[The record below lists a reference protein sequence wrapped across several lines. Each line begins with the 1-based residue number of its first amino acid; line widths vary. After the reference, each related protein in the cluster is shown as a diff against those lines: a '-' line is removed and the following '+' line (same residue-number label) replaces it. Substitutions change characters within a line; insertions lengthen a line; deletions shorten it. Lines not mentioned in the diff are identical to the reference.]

1 MKPNIFTIATKE
13 LSQDG
18 FFTWLL
24 QWADTKNAQYDK
36 ELNAAAQDLVR
47 QLISQQFAVDDLNI
61 VTVETWRQ
69 WNHIDILAEV
79 NDDFVIVIEDKINAA
94 EHSKQ
99 LERYKQIATEH
110 YKDENK
116 KLVFIYLKTGNES
129 AATLKKVVEKGF
141 AVVDR
146 KAVLNI
152 FNKRHID
159 NHIFMEFKEHLTEI
173 ENQTNAFGTL
183 ERITTSWKAAEGFFV
198 ALQDKLQDGDWRYV
212 SNQMGGF
219 LGFWYYWTGTEDY
232 SLYIQIENAF
242 ENGIKLVVKI
252 GDWEAN
258 TSTLYY
264 ILGHLQTIAP
274 NHGLTI
280 SKPDRYRTG
289 ETSTLAIVD
298 NAFPTDSE
306 GKFDLDKFVTTLRSL
321 ERTLDDFCD
330 QENDKHSRQQGI
342 AASGADE

>member
-24 QWADTKNAQYDK
+24 QWADSKNVRYDK

-47 QLISQQFAVDDLNI
+47 HLISQQFPIEDLRI
-61 VTVETWRQ
+61 TTVETWRQ
-69 WNHIDILAEV
+69 WNHIDILSEV
-79 NDDFVIVIEDKINAA
+79 NGDFVIVIEDKINTA

-99 LERYKQIATEH
+99 LERYKEIATEH
-110 YKDENK
+110 YKDNNK

-129 AATLKKVVEKGF
+129 SATLKGVVEKGF
-141 AVVDR
+141 AVIDR

-152 FNKRHID
+152 FNQRRID
-159 NHIFMEFKEHLTEI
+159 NHIFIEFKEHLTEI
-173 ENQTNAFGTL
+173 ENQTNSFGML
-183 ERITTSWKAAEGFFV
+183 ENITSWWKAAEGFFM

-212 SNQMGGF
+212 PNQTGGF

-232 SLYIQIENAF
+232 SLYIQIENVF
-242 ENGIKLVVKI
+242 ENGIKLVIKI
-252 GDWEAN
+252 GDWQPD

-264 ILGHLQTIAP
+264 ILEHLQSIAS
-274 NHGLTI
+274 NHGLTLA
-280 SKPDRYRTG
+280 KPYRYRTG

-298 NAFPTDSE
+298 NAFPIDSE
-306 GKFDLDKFVTTLRSL
+306 GKFDLDKFVTTLHAL
-321 ERTLDDFCD
+321 ERTLDNFCD
-330 QENDKHSRQQGI
+330 QENDKQDHQQGT
-342 AASGADE
+342 AANKTNE